1 MDVTSLLGQL
11 TSNMD
16 KETIDGLGRGFNK
29 HQEGFGFG
37 NNWIIIL
44 ILLLCCCN
52 NGGNNCGQLMCC
64 CDPCSRKHRRSR
76 RRKCCVVECEP
87 DPCCD
92 PCCNPCGGF
101 GGFGGFGGGNCCWI
115 IILLLLCG
123 GFGGFGCRE
132 REVCEKPAREC

>member
-16 KETIDGLGRGFNK
+16 KESIESLGRGFNK
-29 HQEGFGFG
+29 RQEGFGFG

-52 NGGNNCGQLMCC
+52 NGGNCGQLMCC